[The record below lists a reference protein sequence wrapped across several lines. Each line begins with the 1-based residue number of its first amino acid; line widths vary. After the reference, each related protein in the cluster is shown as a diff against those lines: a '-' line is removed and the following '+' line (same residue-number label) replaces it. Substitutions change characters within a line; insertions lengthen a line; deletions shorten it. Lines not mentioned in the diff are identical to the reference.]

1 LVTGF
6 SGFTWLG
13 LVGPLEKGQADDYL
27 RKPLD
32 GAEFQAALDRTI
44 SRLTLA
50 RHNVALRRQLGTKH

>member
-1 LVTGF
+1 MAIKALRHG
-6 SGFTWLG
+6 
-13 LVGPLEKGQADDYL
+13 ADDYL

-50 RHNVALRRQLGTKH
+50 RQNVALRRHLGTEN